1 MILKGLNFIHSNG
14 FIFRDLNC
22 GRINY
27 ESKSAHICIGD
38 LIVSSEAFYNCFE
51 EREFGKILINI
62 RNVCSKLYE
71 S

>member
-1 MILKGLNFIHSNG
+1 MILKGLAFIHNNG

-51 EREFGKILINI
+51 EREHGI
-62 RNVCSKLYE
+62 
-71 S
+71 